1 MSLKMKEIIIGIV
14 VFAVSMLLIVVGV
27 IKDATVYLV
36 VKDVLKYIPIPL
48 GIFILMFII
57 VFLVLKMPNKSNGAG
72 GVGFIML
79 FGIVVCGLAACAGL
93 IVLACN
99 VLVVADIVN
108 CELGIMAR
116 SSVDAVEL
124 SSTAGSIWLYRLG
137 LSLIVTVG
145 ALLIVPAIKGV
156 KFIFDMF

>member
-72 GVGFIML
+72 GVGFIMTPPP
-79 FGIVVCGLAACAGL
+79 AARRTL
-93 IVLACN
+93 
-99 VLVVADIVN
+99 
-108 CELGIMAR
+108 R
-116 SSVDAVEL
+116 
-124 SSTAGSIWLYRLG
+124 
-137 LSLIVTVG
+137 
-145 ALLIVPAIKGV
+145 
-156 KFIFDMF
+156 